1 MEMVLMKKI
10 FKVLVLIFM
19 VTLLTGCGKK
29 RAENMEQI
37 TTRLENLGYNVSEI
51 HIEVPDKNI
60 SMIKIANNNLYQF
73 EFIKFNSDENA
84 KKVFQNDVDLFKK
97 VNKKGKLK
105 EKNDFDK
112 FTQELSDTYNVVVR
126 NKNIVVY
133 ISVNIEHKKD
143 VNKALKELKF

>member
-1 MEMVLMKKI
+1 MKKI

-51 HIEVPDKNI
+51 HADVPDKNI

-84 KKVFQNDVDLFKK
+84 KEVFQNDVDLFKK

>member
-1 MEMVLMKKI
+1 MKKI